1 MPQPARLI
9 WANNRDNQAGV
20 TLTGTGHSDVIDLAQ
35 VEAVF
40 FSVVVGSPP
49 DDMQRDGLGLG
60 SRLRVSLQVQDAGG
74 TWLPVAVL
82 KPRRV
87 NFAGESPMPFYADQ
101 PHDYTSVGLFL
112 PQSSESSSILA
123 PTRPTLPLV
132 LPQYAR
138 VRWDVESVGVP
149 LGAFGQTVISLY
161 GR

>member
-20 TLTGTGHSDVIDLAQ
+20 TLTGTGHSDIIDLAQ

-49 DDMQRDGLGLG
+49 DNIQNVPGPGRWLT
-60 SRLRVSLQVQDAGG
+60 VSLQVQDAGG
-74 TWLPVAVL
+74 TWLPVAAL
-82 KPRRV
+82 SPRRV
-87 NFAGESPMPFYADQ
+87 NFAGGSSMPYYADQ
-101 PHDYTSVGLFL
+101 LHDYASVGLFL
-112 PQSSESSSILA
+112 PQSSELSRTA
-123 PTRPTLPLV
+123 RPVRPILPLV

-138 VRWDVESVGVP
+138 IRWDVESVGVP
-149 LGAFGQTVISLY
+149 PGAFGRTVISLY